1 MKQPPAFKTGDP
13 SYFVMASTSGS
24 ASPTVL
30 TVSKG
35 SAGAR
40 VVCRRF
46 IAAQYS
52 PSRGAIQANSACLT
66 RCYGGD
72 ILGSALHIF
81 LRLLIGIPDDLG
93 WRVEQAV
100 IAGTSTQR
108 SIALGS
114 RVAGDVLF
122 VGALWVIDADAH
134 RRRPATGVAGP
145 AAVVHQD
152 IEGRMS
158 RHAGIVAT
166 VGVLMLPRLA
176 AQSPPNAANVPVFEV
191 ASIKPNPT
199 GFAGPTQSQIQRG
212 GRFVATNIP
221 VRLLI
226 GQAYQVQSYRL
237 VGGPR
242 WLATDGFDINAKAD
256 GELFPRG
263 GQRPLEGA
271 LRALLADRF
280 KLVVHVETRELPVYA
295 LVIARSDGRLGPNLT
310 RSPTTDCD
318 AMLTAAR
325 EQGGGPPPPPD
336 GHPPACGVR
345 MGNGTFSADSR
356 SPSQLAGILSA
367 VLDRRVVDQTG
378 LTGLFNADLTWTPDQ
393 MPQRPP
399 GAPDDLPPVDPN
411 APSIFTAVQEQLGLK
426 LKSTTGP
433 VEVLVID
440 SVERPTPY

>member
-1 MKQPPAFKTGDP
+1 MNSPQLRLAVWCVRGWTRLYTWGMQPALRENRRAEIESDLWEFQSDAAGDHVP
-13 SYFVMASTSGS
+13 
-24 ASPTVL
+24 
-30 TVSKG
+30 
-35 SAGAR
+35 
-40 VVCRRF
+40 
-46 IAAQYS
+46 
-52 PSRGAIQANSACLT
+52 
-66 RCYGGD
+66 
-72 ILGSALHIF
+72 GSALHIF

-93 WRVEQAV
+93 WRVEQAAL
-100 IAGTSTQR
+100 AGTLTQG
-108 SIALGS
+108 SIALGA
-114 RVAGDVLF
+114 RVAGAVLF

-134 RRRPATGVAGP
+134 RRRPAIAVASP
-145 AAVVHQD
+145 AAVVQQD
-152 IEGRMS
+152 IQGNMR

-166 VGVLMLPRLA
+166 AGMLMLPRLA
-176 AQSPPNAANVPVFEV
+176 AQSPPNAASGPVFEV

-242 WLATDGFDINAKAD
+242 WLATDGFDINAKAE

-271 LRALLADRF
+271 LRALLTDRF
-280 KLVVHVETRELPVYA
+280 KLVVHFETRQLPIYA
-295 LVIARSDGRLGPNLT
+295 LVMARSDGRLGPNLT
-310 RSPTTDCD
+310 RSTTTDCD
-318 AMLTAAR
+318 AVLTAAR
-325 EQGGGPPPPPD
+325 DHGGGPPPPPG
-336 GHPPACGVR
+336 GHPPPCGVR
-345 MGNGTFSADSR
+345 TGNGSFSADSR

-367 VLDRRVVDQTG
+367 ILDRRVVDQTG

-399 GAPDDLPPVDPN
+399 GIPDDLPPIDPN
-411 APSIFTAVQEQLGLK
+411 GPSIFTAVQEQLGLK

-440 SVERPTPY
+440 SVERPTLY